1 MQYWAT
7 AQTDIGI
14 AKQVNQDSLTVKI
27 AETPIGDIVLAVICD
42 GMGGLKLGEVAS
54 ASVITTFQDWFYREL
69 SELIRNELSEELLRE
84 VFMDM
89 VSRENEKIMLYG
101 KQENITLG
109 TTLTAALILRD
120 KYYVIHVGD
129 CRLYEITDELKQL
142 TKDQTYVARE
152 IELGRM
158 TEAQA
163 QVDNQR
169 NVLLQC
175 IGVNAKVEPVFF
187 SGNVKKDAT
196 YLLCS
201 DGFRHQITENEIYE
215 FCCPNHN
222 VDSISMQKNIQ
233 HLIEVNKSRQER
245 DNISAIL
252 IRSME

>member
-129 CRLYEITDELKQL
+129 CRLYEISDELKQL

-187 SGNVKKDAT
+187 SGDVKKDAT